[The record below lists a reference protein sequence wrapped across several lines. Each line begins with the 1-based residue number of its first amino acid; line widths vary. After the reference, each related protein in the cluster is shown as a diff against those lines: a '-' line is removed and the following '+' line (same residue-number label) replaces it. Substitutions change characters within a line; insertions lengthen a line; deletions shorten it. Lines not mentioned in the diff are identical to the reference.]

1 MHTALFCSYVE
12 PEHVESLK
20 RRFPTVRF
28 EYHPSLLPKP
38 RYTADHIGEPIK
50 RSTEQDEQWR
60 CLLQSSNILFDFD
73 YFGLERFKQ
82 DAKQVEWIQA
92 SSAGV
97 GQFVLKHRLHELPAV
112 ITTASGIHARPL
124 AEFVLWSM
132 LSFSRGYPTAR
143 KQQREHVW
151 QRFCGEELAGKVL
164 AIVGL
169 GEIGQ
174 AAAQLASCLGVET
187 IGSKRTV
194 AGITPQD
201 LGVAE
206 LYNKNDLSRMLS
218 RADYVCLVSPHT
230 PETEGMIGEA
240 ELSAMKP
247 DAVLINIGRG
257 ALIQEAP
264 LLRALQ
270 EGWIRGAVLDVAPL
284 EPLPPEHP
292 LWEMENVILFPH
304 SASTSS
310 KENERLIN
318 LFADNLEHFLS
329 KEPLTNVFD
338 ASRLY

>member
-1 MHTALFCSYVE
+1 
-12 PEHVESLK
+12 
-20 RRFPTVRF
+20 
-28 EYHPSLLPKP
+28 
-38 RYTADHIGEPIK
+38 
-50 RSTEQDEQWR
+50 
-60 CLLQSSNILFDFD
+60 
-73 YFGLERFKQ
+73 
-82 DAKQVEWIQA
+82 
-92 SSAGV
+92 
-97 GQFVLKHRLHELPAV
+97 
-112 ITTASGIHARPL
+112 
-124 AEFVLWSM
+124 
-132 LSFSRGYPTAR
+132 
-143 KQQREHVW
+143 
-151 QRFCGEELAGKVL
+151 
-164 AIVGL
+164 
-169 GEIGQ
+169 
-174 AAAQLASCLGVET
+174 
-187 IGSKRTV
+187 
-194 AGITPQD
+194 
-201 LGVAE
+201 
-206 LYNKNDLSRMLS
+206 MLS

-310 KENERLIN
+310 KENERLVN